1 MENAVGPDAFE
12 GMGVTDEQRIGWVRG
27 VLERMRT
34 DGAIEHEWFRTYQR
48 EDGRR
53 YSIWGGRPRSDGMPA
68 FPRGRGAPAYP
79 RVGGA
84 GGVRDSDLISVGSP
98 QSWYAVWTSRV
109 LLCTPS
115 EGASLALALL
125 DQLASLDI
133 INLVNTNSG
142 GKIYELPQRSILVG
156 PVDDDRYQEWPLP
169 PRMQRLPVGCAGH
182 QPRR

>member
-1 MENAVGPDAFE
+1 KEFEEFWRRDKQSQVPAKVRGRVKRRLLLDTVLEFGLQARLGRTLELTGSLAAEVDISREVMLKAAREVEKAVGPEAFE

-27 VLERMRT
+27 LLERVRT

-84 GGVRDSDLISVGSP
+84 
-98 QSWYAVWTSRV
+98 
-109 LLCTPS
+109 
-115 EGASLALALL
+115 
-125 DQLASLDI
+125 
-133 INLVNTNSG
+133 
-142 GKIYELPQRSILVG
+142 
-156 PVDDDRYQEWPLP
+156 
-169 PRMQRLPVGCAGH
+169 
-182 QPRR
+182 